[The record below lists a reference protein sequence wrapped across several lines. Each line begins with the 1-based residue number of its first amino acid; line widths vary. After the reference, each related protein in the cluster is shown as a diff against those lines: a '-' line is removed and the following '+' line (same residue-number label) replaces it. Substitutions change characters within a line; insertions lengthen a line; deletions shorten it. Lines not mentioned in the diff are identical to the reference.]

1 MKKLETKNVL
11 IYGKKTV
18 NNWQFVSLD
27 MIWIVNENIES
38 VLPQIN
44 GKDWKIWRKTVFYG
58 WW

>member
-44 GKDWKIWRKTVFYG
+44 GKDWKTWRKTVFYG